1 MTLMLTENTITK
13 VQIEALRAEAAAAGD
28 TITVGDCDN
37 ALRFW
42 GGRASIAPRRRLAQ
56 VINHAAAQ
64 R

>member
-1 MTLMLTENTITK
+1 MILMLTENTITK
-13 VQIEALRAEAAAAGD
+13 SQIEALRAEAAAAGD
-28 TITVGDCDN
+28 VLMVGDCDN

-42 GGRASIAPRRRLAQ
+42 GGRASTAPKRRLVQ